1 MASLVSTLF
10 GGGTPQEPV
19 IIQSSNPGAS
29 PTPPSDNSAAV
40 QEAQRKERALAANA
54 LSGRNTILTDF
65 ALASVEPS
73 TLKKSLGGA

>member
-1 MASLVSTLF
+1 MGSIVDALL
-10 GGGTPQEPV
+10 GGGRPTAPV
-19 IIQSSNPGAS
+19 IIQSPNPGSA

-40 QEAQRKERALAANA
+40 QEAQRKDRALAANA

>member
-1 MASLVSTLF
+1 MASIVEGIF
-10 GGGTPQEPV
+10 GGGRPQAPI
-19 IIQSSNPGAS
+19 IIQAPNPGAP

-40 QEAQRKERALAANA
+40 QEAARKERALAANA